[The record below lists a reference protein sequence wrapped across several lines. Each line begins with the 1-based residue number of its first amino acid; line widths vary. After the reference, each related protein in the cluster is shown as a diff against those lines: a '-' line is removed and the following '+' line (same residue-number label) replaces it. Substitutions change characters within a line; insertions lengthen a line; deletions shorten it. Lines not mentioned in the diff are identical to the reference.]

1 MVELNR
7 NSLEEIVELRPYGP
21 TAGRKNSDK
30 KVNYT
35 SNKTIDAHCHLH
47 VQEAADLVS
56 DLFDPMQVPA
66 FKTTNE
72 VTSKQNQQQAKDRA
86 LHLTD
91 LGYKTVSDKISSL
104 VK

>member
-21 TAGRKNSDK
+21 TAGRQNSDK

-47 VQEAADLVS
+47 VQEAADLVCLLYTS
-56 DLFDPMQVPA
+56 PSPRDLP
-66 FKTTNE
+66 
-72 VTSKQNQQQAKDRA
+72 
-86 LHLTD
+86 
-91 LGYKTVSDKISSL
+91 
-104 VK
+104 

>member
-1 MVELNR
+1 MD
-7 NSLEEIVELRPYGP
+7 LRPYGP
-21 TAGRKNSDK
+21 TAGRINSDK
-30 KVNYT
+30 KVSYT

-72 VTSKQNQQQAKDRA
+72 ITSKQNQQQAKDRA

-91 LGYKTVSDKISSL
+91 LEQKLQTYRSWDLKLYGRKL
-104 VK
+104 

>member
-1 MVELNR
+1 M
-7 NSLEEIVELRPYGP
+7 ELRPYGP
-21 TAGRKNSDK
+21 TAGRFKNSDK

-66 FKTTNE
+66 FKTTKRN
-72 VTSKQNQQQAKDRA
+72 N
-86 LHLTD
+86 L
-91 LGYKTVSDKISSL
+91 KTKPTAS
-104 VK
+104 

>member
-1 MVELNR
+1 ML
-7 NSLEEIVELRPYGP
+7 IATY
-21 TAGRKNSDK
+21 
-30 KVNYT
+30 
-35 SNKTIDAHCHLH
+35 

-72 VTSKQNQQQAKDRA
+72 ITSKQNQQQAKDRA

-91 LGYKTVSDKISSL
+91 LDQRLRDMDRQGIDIQLLIQFIQTYYAIRNDKS
-104 VK
+104 